1 MHTTTYVRMYI
12 YSYGLQVQ
20 ELQEK
25 ADTAMML
32 KFGKLVDLDLLE
44 GVYINRKAEEL
55 RSKIEAVE
63 SGKDKAL
70 AELEVRM

>member
-1 MHTTTYVRMYI
+1 
-12 YSYGLQVQ
+12 
-20 ELQEK
+20 
-25 ADTAMML
+25 MML

-70 AELEVRM
+70 AELEVCM